1 MSEELFGEKATP
13 TILKYLML
21 ISTFAAGLVGIVSY
35 YAAGQEGTVTGEFLE
50 FFASLNFVLMAI
62 SAIELTFLRKR
73 LSTFRVAIAAF
84 VELFRAAVYL
94 SLPINV
100 KMLMNEAGDAQYDS
114 YVGNNLGMQ
123 VVGILGVVTL
133 AALLISH
140 FAYDRL
146 MALREK
152 VAVNN
157 AFNAVPAIVLILAYA
172 ASMGMF
178 REALIGPR
186 HQDEIAT
193 PAFDWTESLFSQ
205 YSTIVPGWDASDL
218 LQSYLNQFLAGLN
231 NTQREIMRYRDDQHP
246 NGNGGAA
253 DQTFF
258 RTESLSEYYYNTS
271 TETSAFSQIE
281 GTGTSQNYETGTP
294 ISSNPASPDNV
305 FTIKYNITYSGSQ
318 WSGYIPTCWD
328 TTTGNYV
335 FDPNYS
341 PSTYAMKIYESDGTT
356 EVDSTTYSINLVE
369 ESTAG
374 VPRAVKATV
383 TFSSSSSGY
392 DSAYL
397 VYNVPYVTF
406 NVASRY
412 IQALPPED
420 LFTIPGYDFTEIS
433 ATFLQWPDSFPTL
446 TGYPIAGDDDQER
459 YWSWA
464 NYSMIIAPDSNEQLS
479 PQGWLREVIQ
489 NDSLDAPSTSA
500 LSKAAYV
507 ANRMAT
513 QFSFDWAMWTSEYTD
528 AALGDFSDIGGGVI
542 GGGEGERLGPETG
555 EDFVGWMFNRGTVH
569 PNGSI
574 APAGKRWGGT
584 AAHFSTALTMMLRE
598 MDIPARSVFGYIG
611 TNTDSSTE
619 AVVTALYTHS
629 WVEALIPLDTSNPLD
644 GTADTAEW
652 MIFDS
657 NPLSAGFYELPS
669 NAGTPKETYNVTL
682 ELRDPD
688 PTNDTE
694 LPSSIPIYKGDN
706 MTIFVSVT
714 ATIDGNSIGKPNA
727 NVTLA
732 FEKLGGSG
740 DVVTDYKLIVTNQT
754 TDANGELSYPFS
766 YNSSSV
772 ATYGAGLAR
781 ITAYIN
787 NTMTWV
793 SGNWVTG
800 TAINGTFFS
809 DAYDWRPF
817 SNPGGFAALAVEL
830 HSNTQEIPIDL
841 EMGLRRITHNH
852 VAVPNSISQSE
863 IAQVTFW
870 EVTGKMR
877 ELTSLEL
884 RTSRNGSR

>member
-1 MSEELFGEKATP
+1 MAEELLGEKVTP

-35 YAAGQEGTVTGEFLE
+35 YAAGQEGTVTGDFLN
-50 FFASLNFVLMAI
+50 FFASVNFALMAM

-73 LSTFRVAIAAF
+73 LSTFRVAFGAF
-84 VELFRAAVYL
+84 VEFFRAAVYL
-94 SLPINV
+94 NLPINV
-100 KMLMNEAGDAQYDS
+100 KMFMNEAGDTQYDS

-123 VVGILGVVTL
+123 VVGVLGIVTL
-133 AALLISH
+133 AALVVSH

-152 VAVNN
+152 VAINN

-172 ASMGMF
+172 ASMGIF

-186 HQDEIAT
+186 HQDDIAT

-205 YSTIVPGWDASDL
+205 YSTIIPGWDASDL

-253 DQTFF
+253 DQNFF

-281 GTGTSQNYETGTP
+281 GTGGIQSYGTGTP
-294 ISSNPASPDNV
+294 ISTNPASPDNV

-335 FDPNYS
+335 FGPNYS
-341 PSTYAMKIYESDGTT
+341 PSTYAMKLFETDGTT
-356 EVDSTTYSINLVE
+356 EVDSSSYSIALVE
-369 ESTAG
+369 ESTAA

-383 TFSSSSSGY
+383 TFGSSSSGY
-392 DSAYL
+392 ESVYL

-412 IQALPPED
+412 IQALPPSD
-420 LFTIPGYDFTEIS
+420 LYTLSGYDFTEINDR
-433 ATFLQWPDSFPTL
+433 FLQWPDTFPTL
-446 TGYPIAGDDDQER
+446 ATYTITGTSDQEQ
-459 YWSWA
+459 YWSWV
-464 NYSMIIAPDSNEQLS
+464 NYSMTIAPDLNEALS
-479 PQGWLREVIQ
+479 PQAWLQEVIQ
-489 NDSLDAPSTSA
+489 NDSLDAPTTSA
-500 LSKAAYV
+500 LSRAAYV
-507 ANRMAT
+507 ANRMAN
-513 QFSFDWAMWTSEYTD
+513 QFSFDWDMWTSEYTD
-528 AALGDFSDIGGGVI
+528 AALGDLGGVGI
-542 GGGEGERLGPETG
+542 GGGEGDRLGPETG

-569 PNGSI
+569 PNGTS

-584 AAHFSTALTMMLRE
+584 GAHFSTSLCMMLRE
-598 MDIPARSVFGYIG
+598 MGIPARTVFGYIG

-629 WVEALIPLDTSNPLD
+629 WVEALIPLDTDSPLD
-644 GTADTAEW
+644 GNADTAEW

-669 NAGTPKETYNVTL
+669 NAGTTKETYNVTL
-682 ELRDPD
+682 ELRNST
-688 PTNDTE
+688 TNAQI
-694 LPSSIPIYKGDN
+694 PSSTPIYKSNDPLDN
-706 MTIFVSVT
+706 ITIYVRVT
-714 ATIDGNSIGKPNA
+714 STTGGTTTGKPNA
-727 NVTLA
+727 NVTLG
-732 FEKLGGSG
+732 FEKLGSG
-740 DVVTDYKLIVTNQT
+740 GTVVADYKLISTNQT
-754 TDANGELSYPFS
+754 TDSNGELTYTFM

-787 NTMTWV
+787 NTMTG
-793 SGNWVTG
+793 SPGNWITG
-800 TAINGTFFS
+800 TPINGTVFS
-809 DAYDWRPF
+809 AAYDWRPV
-817 SNPGGFAALAVEL
+817 SSAAGSAGSIRGLPSIA
-830 HSNTQEIPIDL
+830 QEKAGEMD
-841 EMGLRRITHNH
+841 MGLRETNYAAIS
-852 VAVPNSISQSE
+852 NSISQSE
-863 IAQVTFW
+863 IAKAFSR
-870 EVTGKMR
+870 EFSSRMR
-877 ELTSLEL
+877 
-884 RTSRNGSR
+884 